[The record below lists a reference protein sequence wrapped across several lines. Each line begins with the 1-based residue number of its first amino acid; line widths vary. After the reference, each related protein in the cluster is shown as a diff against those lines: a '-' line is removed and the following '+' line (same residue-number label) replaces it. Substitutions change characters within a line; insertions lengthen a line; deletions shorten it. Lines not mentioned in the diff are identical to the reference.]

1 MHLIGVVNLSKRNII
16 PIFIPHYG
24 CPNDCVFC
32 NQRKITGMSTDISN
46 SDVENTIL
54 EYLSY
59 FKRKDNVEIAFY
71 GGSFTAIPI
80 ERQSEFLEI
89 AYKYKKRGLVK
100 YIRLSTRPDAI
111 DEEVL
116 KNLKKY
122 GVDIIELGVQSLDP
136 KVLKLSNRGHDAEC
150 VYISSKLIKEYEFL
164 LGLQQMVGLPGDN
177 LEKSIFTA
185 KEFVKLDPYCVRVY
199 PTLVIK
205 ETALYKNLEEGKY
218 KALDLKSSI
227 KYVADI
233 LDIYYKNNINVI
245 RVGLQPT
252 DNINYDGDVV
262 AGAFHP
268 AYRQLVESFYFKCA
282 LLNYFKESE
291 NIDDEVLICAS
302 GRNISNISG
311 QKSKNKN
318 EMIKELG
325 ISKIKLQ
332 EKNLGYFKVEVHGK
346 FLEFID
352 VRDYYRWVDVFKISY
367 YTRIQIL
374 CK

>member
-1 MHLIGVVNLSKRNII
+1 MHLRGVEKLSKRNII

-59 FKRKDNVEIAFY
+59 FKRKDNVEVAFY

-80 ERQSEFLEI
+80 EKQSEFLEI
-89 AYKYKKRGLVK
+89 AHKYKERGLVK
-100 YIRLSTRPDAI
+100 FIRLSTRPDAI
-111 DEEVL
+111 DDETL

-136 KVLKLSNRGHDAEC
+136 EVLKLSNRGHNVEC
-150 VYISSKLIKEYEFL
+150 VYTSSKLIKKYKFL

-185 KEFVKLDPYCVRVY
+185 REFVKLDPYCVRIY

-205 ETALYKNLEEGKY
+205 ETALYKKLKEGKY
-218 KALDLKSSI
+218 EALDLKSSI

-282 LLNYFKESE
+282 LINYFKESK
-291 NIDDEVLICAS
+291 NIKDEILIYAS
-302 GRNISNISG
+302 GRNISNICG

-318 EMIKELG
+318 EIMKKLG

-332 EKNLGYFKVEVHGK
+332 EKSLGYFEVEVHGK
-346 FLEFID
+346 FIEFID
-352 VRDYYRWVDVFKISY
+352 VRDYYR
-367 YTRIQIL
+367 
-374 CK
+374 

>member
-1 MHLIGVVNLSKRNII
+1 MPLKGAEKLSKRNII

-46 SDVENTIL
+46 SDVENTFL

-59 FKRKDNVEIAFY
+59 FKRKDNIEVAFY

-80 ERQSEFLEI
+80 EKQSEFLKV
-89 AYKYKKRGLVK
+89 AHKYKEKGLVK

-111 DEEVL
+111 DHEIL

-122 GVDIIELGVQSLDP
+122 GVDIIELGVQSLDEE
-136 KVLKLSNRGHDAEC
+136 VLNLSNRGHDPAC
-150 VYISSKLIKEYEFL
+150 VYSSSKLIKDYGFK

-185 KEFVKLDPYCVRVY
+185 MEFVKLNPYCVRIY

-205 ETALYKNLEEGKY
+205 ETMLYRDLVDGNY
-218 KALDLKSSI
+218 KALDLGSSI
-227 KYVADI
+227 KFVADI
-233 LDIYYKNNINVI
+233 LDIYYKKNINVI

-252 DNINYDGDVV
+252 ENINYDGDVV

-268 AYRQLVESFYFKCA
+268 AYRQLVESFYFKSG
-282 LLNYFKESE
+282 LLNYFKKSQ
-291 NIDDEVLICAS
+291 NINREILIYAK
-302 GRNISNISG
+302 GKNISNISG

-318 EMIKELG
+318 EIIKELG
-325 ISKIKLQ
+325 ISKIILK
-332 EKNLGYFKVEVHGK
+332 EKDLDDFEVEVQGK
-346 FLEFID
+346 FTEVID
-352 VRDYYRWVDVFKISY
+352 IRDYYRWADDFKISY
-367 YTRIQIL
+367 YARL
-374 CK
+374 

>member
-1 MHLIGVVNLSKRNII
+1 MPLKGEGKLSKRNII

-59 FKRKDNVEIAFY
+59 FKRKDNIEVAFY

-80 ERQSEFLEI
+80 DKQSEFLEV
-89 AYKYKKRGLVK
+89 AHRYKGKGLVK

-111 DEEVL
+111 DYEIL

-122 GVDIIELGVQSLDP
+122 GVDIIELGVQSLDEE
-136 KVLKLSNRGHDAEC
+136 VLKFSNRGHDAAC
-150 VYISSKLIKEYEFL
+150 VYSSSKLIKDYGFS

-177 LEKSIFTA
+177 IDKSIYTVR
-185 KEFVKLDPYCVRVY
+185 EFVKLKPDCVRIY

-205 ETALYKNLEEGKY
+205 ETDLYKNLIDGKY
-218 KALDLKSSI
+218 KALDLDSSI
-227 KYVADI
+227 KFVADI
-233 LDIYYKNNINVI
+233 LDIYYKNDINVI

-252 DNINYDGDVV
+252 ENINYDGDVV

-268 AYRQLVESFYFKCA
+268 AYRQLVEAYYFKTG
-282 LLNYFKESE
+282 LLNYFKKSK
-291 NIDDEVLICAS
+291 NISREILIFAS
-302 GRNISNISG
+302 GKNISNISG
-311 QKSKNKN
+311 QKSKNKD
-318 EMIKELG
+318 EIIKELD
-325 ISKIKLQ
+325 ISKIKLR
-332 EKNLGYFKVEVHGK
+332 EKDLGSFHVEIQAK
-346 FLEFID
+346 FSELID
-352 VRDYYRWVDVFKISY
+352 IRDYYRWVDVFKISY
-367 YTRIQIL
+367 YAGI
-374 CK
+374 